1 MHNMNRDEKKLNR
14 IYRPPENNVYSY
26 RFFQDISTGVAY
38 TLAEKDCKEKFFDFE
53 PEHCS
58 IKELLKSKPFYY
70 VNDPLAQSLERALHS
85 LIVYGKAYI
94 YIKAE
99 YENSS
104 CQQNKIQ
111 EQKVASLEI
120 TEIKGFIK
128 RKSADNILFVSKEY
142 CKGTIEKKLD
152 RKGLVILDIRDLGFG
167 KKHFRHIVHRLGRYN
182 ITSVALQLMENEVGY
197 DVNIHSKKS
206 KRLELKALKDTG
218 WSFGTEGLS
227 DSYILYKKMQLDIFK
242 IKVLKYILD
251 EVNES
256 LGCICGENAG
266 KIVAHIRNLDYEKL
280 WNEYQNGE
288 ITVTELTKVLYQHN

>member
-1 MHNMNRDEKKLNR
+1 MHNMNREEKKLNR

-38 TLAEKDCKEKFFDFE
+38 TLAEKDCREKFFDFE
-53 PEHCS
+53 PEDCS
-58 IKELLKSKPFYY
+58 IKELLKSKSFYFS
-70 VNDPLAQSLERALHS
+70 NDSLAQSIENAMHS

-99 YENSS
+99 YEFFSL
-104 CQQNKIQ
+104 QQNKTQ
-111 EQKVASLEI
+111 EQKVVSLEI

-128 RKSADNILFVSKEY
+128 RKSADSILFVSNEY
-142 CKGTIEKKLD
+142 CKGIIEKKLA
-152 RKGLVILDIRDLGFG
+152 RKGLIILDIRDLGFG
-167 KKHFRHIVHRLGRYN
+167 KKYFRHLVHRLERYD
-182 ITSVALQLMENEVGY
+182 ITSKALRLMENEVGY
-197 DVNIHSKKS
+197 DFNIHSKKS
-206 KRLELKALKDTG
+206 KRSELKALKDIG

-227 DSYILYKKMQLDIFK
+227 DSYILYKKMQLDNFK

-251 EVNES
+251 EINES

-266 KIVAHIRNLDYEKL
+266 KIVTHIRNLDYGKL

-288 ITVTELTKVLYQHN
+288 ITVTELSKVLYQNS